1 MRFVKNTK
9 SYFVISKGQ
18 RNAIMLLFA
27 MLLVMII
34 TYFLLPYFLQPD
46 YGEIRSFEEE
56 AARFAASAV
65 AEQPDARELT
75 PFAFDPNKAD
85 SAQFVALGLNER
97 QSEMIIRYRNAGG
110 KFRTAE
116 DFGKIFSISEEEY
129 LTLKP
134 FITIEPPEEKPKI
147 VADVEPDKK
156 FTPFAF
162 DPNLADSAEMSKMGF
177 RKAQINNIINYRN
190 AGGTFRV
197 KSDLQKL
204 FTISEDDYAA
214 LEKFILLPAADTAI
228 IRETPVEVIPV
239 IVEINSADTAQ
250 LQLLSGIGPVFA
262 QRIVTYR
269 DRLGGF
275 YDKSQLLEVFGMDT
289 ARYAQISGNIETN
302 PAMIQKMDLNRTSFR
317 EMVAHPYLEY
327 YIVKSIFEY
336 KDAAGGYDSVAEL
349 KQINLI
355 YSQLYNKLK
364 HYFTVNDQEEISS
377 N

>member
-1 MRFVKNTK
+1 
-9 SYFVISKGQ
+9 
-18 RNAIMLLFA
+18 MLLFA
-27 MLLVMII
+27 ILLVMII

-46 YGEIRSFEEE
+46 YGEIKSFEEE

-65 AEQPDARELT
+65 ADQPAERELT
-75 PFAFDPNKAD
+75 PFAFDPNTAD
-85 SAQFVALGLNER
+85 SAQFVALGLTER
-97 QSEMIIRYRNAGG
+97 QAGMIIRYRNAGG
-110 KFRTAE
+110 EFRAAE

-129 LTLKP
+129 LNLKP
-134 FITIEPPEEKPKI
+134 FITIELPEEKPQT
-147 VADVEPDKK
+147 ATGVEPDKK
-156 FTPFAF
+156 LTPFPF

-177 RKAQINNIINYRN
+177 REAQINNIINYRN
-190 AGGTFRV
+190 AGGSFRV

-214 LEKFILLPAADTAI
+214 LEKFILLPAADTAMM
-228 IRETPVEVIPV
+228 RETPVEATPV

-250 LQLLSGIGPVFA
+250 LQLLRGIGAVFA
-262 QRIVTYR
+262 QRIVAYR
-269 DRLGGF
+269 ERLGGF

-289 ARYAQISGNIETN
+289 ARYAQISGNIEIN
-302 PAMIQKMDLNRTSFR
+302 PAMIKKMDLNRTGFR
-317 EMVAHPYLEY
+317 EMVAHPYLEF
-327 YIVKSIFEY
+327 YIVKSIFDY
-336 KDAAGGYDSVAEL
+336 KDAVGRYDSVAEL